1 MVVTRIQGGMGN
13 QMFQYAIGLAN
24 AKRLNTSLYIDD
36 SLLQVKLDFEH
47 AVYRNYELRYF
58 NIEGHLA
65 DRQII
70 HQFNFTG
77 NEGFFENIWL
87 KIKFKI
93 KPPINIIQ
101 KGNEI
106 EPSYLCAENNSCF
119 VGRWQS
125 EVFFKDHAKEVKNA
139 FSIKEEYLKTSRE
152 AIKLFQDKPLC
163 AIHVRRGDYVSNPF
177 YAAHLGALPY
187 SYYLEG
193 MRMIREKF
201 PEVRFLV
208 FSNDYL
214 WCREVFRSTEA
225 LMAKDFM
232 PDAGA
237 IEEFAAM
244 TLIPHHIISNST
256 FSWWAAWL
264 AEKESSMVVAPAHWA
279 KTSQFTPMEIIPSRW
294 INIQNSF

>member
-1 MVVTRIQGGMGN
+1 MIVTRIQGGMGN

-24 AKRLNTSLYIDD
+24 AKRLNTDLYIDD
-36 SLLQVKLDFEH
+36 SLLHVKLDFEH
-47 AVYRNYELRYF
+47 AVYRSYELRYF
-58 NIEGHLA
+58 QIEGRIA
-65 DRQII
+65 NKQII

-77 NEGFFENIWL
+77 QERFTENLRL

-93 KPPINIIQ
+93 KPPNNIIQ

-106 EPSYLCAENNSCF
+106 EASYLQAADNSCF

-125 EVFFKDHAKEVKNA
+125 EIFFREHAQDIKNA
-139 FSIKEEYLKTSRE
+139 FVIKEEYLHASRE
-152 AIKLFQDKPLC
+152 IIKQFHDRPLC

-177 YAAHLGALPY
+177 YASHLGALPL

-193 MRMIREKF
+193 MRMIREKI
-201 PEVRFLV
+201 PQVRFLI

-214 WCREVFRSTEA
+214 WCREVFTSTEV
-225 LMAKDFM
+225 LLAKDFM

-244 TLIPHHIISNST
+244 TCIPHHIISNST

-264 AEKESSMVVAPAHWA
+264 AENESSAIIAPAHWA
-279 KTSQFTPMEIIPSRW
+279 KTNQFIPSQIIPHRW
-294 INIQNSF
+294 TTVQNSF